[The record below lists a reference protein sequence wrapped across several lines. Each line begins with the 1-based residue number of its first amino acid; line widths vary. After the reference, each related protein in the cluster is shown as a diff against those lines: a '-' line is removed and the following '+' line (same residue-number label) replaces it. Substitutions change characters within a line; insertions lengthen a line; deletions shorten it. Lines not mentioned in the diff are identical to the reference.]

1 MKLAKERKVG
11 DAFDATTRQGTCV
24 CTLYCYLWECS
35 SVCRIS
41 NAFLFFFF
49 YRAQHKTGPQ
59 VDDDTFTKVMH
70 YIETGKK
77 EGATL
82 ATGGNRIGN
91 VGYFIEP
98 TVFTN
103 VTDNMAIAT
112 DEVIR
117 VTPV

>member
-1 MKLAKERKVG
+1 MQPPDKVRACAHYIVIYG
-11 DAFDATTRQGTCV
+11 NVQAFV
-24 CTLYCYLWECS
+24 VFLTLFC
-35 SVCRIS
+35 
-41 NAFLFFFF
+41 FF